1 MSPREIL
8 AFVIS
13 HTALKSFNA
22 LSRVSGMD
30 PGNLHG
36 RLTGKRPLPTG
47 IAQRVAAA
55 IGLEAMGDDDNLQI
69 RLVRGAV
76 LNLEVEGT
84 ELQQL
89 SELMT
94 ALGGGTTWLF
104 VGRMTEPEP
113 GEPAHML
120 IARQSDSYVV
130 VSVRWPSIESAIEGY
145 DTVREKLA
153 GIWLQETNDDFV
165 LSTGSSEWI
174 RLRAGVEST
183 RTLDRMFEVPT
194 PPTVEEWARMLLELS
209 RQGFRPEEITALTRE
224 YRYPY
229 EIRARLRALATANN
243 DKQGNR
249 N

>member
-36 RLTGKRPLPTG
+36 RLTGKRPLPAG

-104 VGRMTEPEP
+104 VGRMSEPEP

-130 VSVRWPSIESAIEGY
+130 VSVRWPSIESAVEGY
-145 DTVREKLA
+145 DTVREKLP

-174 RLRAGVEST
+174 RLRAGVESV
-183 RTLDRMFEVPT
+183 RSLDQMFQVPT
-194 PPTVEEWARMLLELS
+194 PPTVEQWARMLVEMS
-209 RQGFRPEEITALTRE
+209 RLGIRPVEITELVRE
-224 YRYPY
+224 YLRPY
-229 EIRARLRALATANN
+229 EVRPRRRSRATDNY
-243 DKQGNR
+243 DEQ
-249 N
+249 